1 MGCFNKDAFMQ
12 TAQLLWVNV
21 SDDCSL
27 MMSKRQR
34 HRRKR
39 KSERK
44 FIPATSFLIT
54 VIEVQQKK
62 KARGKREQTVQEC
75 QQKPSQEV
83 EKRCLANIHTVYILT
98 GHEQEMTS
106 DQTSIVRRKSRFCD
120 LCLAPHLN

>member
-1 MGCFNKDAFMQ
+1 MQ
-12 TAQLLWVNV
+12 TVQLLWVNV
-21 SDDCSL
+21 NDDCSL

-62 KARGKREQTVQEC
+62 KQEGRESKQYKNVNKSQVKR
-75 QQKPSQEV
+75 
-83 EKRCLANIHTVYILT
+83 
-98 GHEQEMTS
+98 
-106 DQTSIVRRKSRFCD
+106 
-120 LCLAPHLN
+120 